1 MIRMF
6 SATAL
11 VAASL
16 AAAPAV
22 AGDLNAEAQAYRDP
36 FYYTQNRDQGNYNE
50 NPAFT
55 QGCPRGAIPESF
67 PNSSGRRCALPG
79 GGYSY

>member
-1 MIRMF
+1 MFRIF
-6 SATAL
+6 SAAAL
-11 VAASL
+11 IVACAATTPAL
-16 AAAPAV
+16 AVHHSDYRAQSNGAPYS
-22 AGDLNAEAQAYRDP
+22 QDP
-36 FYYTQNRDQGNYNE
+36 YQNSYDE

-67 PNSSGRRCALPG
+67 PNGIGRRCALPG